1 MRFDQLAAY
10 SGQTG
15 YGRERPVPFARLSA
29 KKRFFVMAIT

>member
-1 MRFDQLAAY
+1 MRFDHLAAY

-15 YGRERPVPFARLSA
+15 YGWECAALFAQLSA